1 MSLQFI
7 LGGSGCGKTY
17 YVQHFLSQEAAHFP
31 DRKYIFLVPEQFTM
45 QTQKELISI
54 SPSRGIMNID
64 VQSFVRLAFRVFG
77 ETGAGNLPVLDDMGK
92 TMVLKKVLTQ
102 MEGEL
107 EYFGRNIHKEGYVQ
121 EIKSFLSELYQYGVD
136 EDTLSD
142 MIESAKS
149 QPVLV
154 RKLQDMKKIYR
165 AFSAYLEEHFITS
178 EEVLT
183 VLAGVTEES
192 DILRDSVVCLDG
204 FTGFTPT
211 QYQFIERLLPVARK
225 VYVTVTMDKGVSILK
240 PGAKHAL
247 FYMSQQ
253 TIYRLRMI
261 AQARG
266 IEVCPEI
273 WTGEKIEETRFA
285 GAPGICAL
293 EQGLFR
299 YPIKQ
304 YLEEPEDISI
314 HIMRQPEQEV
324 EFVAEQIRDILQR
337 EDGRYQDIAVIT
349 GDLPVYGNLAGEV
362 FERAEIPYF
371 VDQKKSI
378 EEHPFVELIQ
388 QAIAIFLSNFQIEKV
403 MAFEKNIFS
412 DATLE
417 QTDLLDNFLR
427 ATGIRGFK
435 KWQEVWDSESVFYIS
450 DRNKKERQQELHVM
464 LDTVRQE
471 TLDQLGELYET
482 VGKGQHLVKEY
493 AAAFCEWM
501 EGERYF
507 EKIQAQAELFGSAG
521 ELALQWEYQQVYGIV
536 LGVFDRLVELLGE
549 EEMSLREFQEIL
561 TTGFSEARVG
571 LIPPG
576 VDQVVI
582 GDMNRTR
589 LAHVKY
595 LFFLGMND
603 GNIPASGGG
612 GGVISD
618 SERLF
623 LAEEE
628 YELAPTLR
636 EKIYTEQFYLYLNLT
651 KPSRHLYLT
660 YCETGNDGKGK
671 NPAYIIDR
679 VRHMYPALIPVV
691 EENRRDDSYLLGN
704 SYGVDFLIRGLR
716 DRNFQERKWQEV
728 YRYYREDDTRRAQ
741 VDKLVDAAFYREQK
755 TLLSREVTKKLYQEI
770 LTGSTSQFEQ
780 YAACAF
786 AYFMR
791 YGLKLKER
799 QEHQVAFFDI
809 GNIVHKALELYTRDM
824 IARGEN
830 WGDVGEET
838 QRERGKQCIN
848 RAVEE
853 YRNDL
858 LHHTERDTYL
868 ITRLERILQRTIWAI
883 TRQMERGQFTT
894 VESEI
899 SFEVLHRTSGKALLE
914 SELQMSGEGAGE
926 SDERV
931 PGSDGD
937 NGVAEGGLLRL
948 VGKIDR
954 TDKMEQG
961 DASYIKIVD
970 YKTGSKNL
978 SLSDLYY
985 GLQMQLLVYLKAG
998 VDQERQESGGKRIVI
1013 PAGVLYYHIDDPM
1026 VEAKGDGEEIEQLI
1040 LKELRMDGLLNEDDP
1055 VLPALDDCLGGEQ
1068 GLAANVSSSIVPIA
1082 TNKDGHLKKVSK
1094 AVTTKDFEALMEFTQ
1109 EKLKA
1114 MRDEI
1119 MAGHV
1124 EVNPYRKNDGAGEN
1138 ACTYCAYRGVCRFD
1152 TKLPGNAYRM
1162 IDKLSD
1168 DDVLRRIKEGE
1179 GNE

>member
-1 MSLQFI
+1 M
-7 LGGSGCGKTY
+7 
-17 YVQHFLSQEAAHFP
+17 
-31 DRKYIFLVPEQFTM
+31 
-45 QTQKELISI
+45 
-54 SPSRGIMNID
+54 
-64 VQSFVRLAFRVFG
+64 
-77 ETGAGNLPVLDDMGK
+77 
-92 TMVLKKVLTQ
+92 
-102 MEGEL
+102 
-107 EYFGRNIHKEGYVQ
+107 
-121 EIKSFLSELYQYGVD
+121 
-136 EDTLSD
+136 
-142 MIESAKS
+142 
-149 QPVLV
+149 
-154 RKLQDMKKIYR
+154 
-165 AFSAYLEEHFITS
+165 
-178 EEVLT
+178 
-183 VLAGVTEES
+183 
-192 DILRDSVVCLDG
+192 
-204 FTGFTPT
+204 
-211 QYQFIERLLPVARK
+211 
-225 VYVTVTMDKGVSILK
+225 
-240 PGAKHAL
+240 
-247 FYMSQQ
+247 
-253 TIYRLRMI
+253 
-261 AQARG
+261 
-266 IEVCPEI
+266 
-273 WTGEKIEETRFA
+273 
-285 GAPGICAL
+285 
-293 EQGLFR
+293 
-299 YPIKQ
+299 
-304 YLEEPEDISI
+304 
-314 HIMRQPEQEV
+314 
-324 EFVAEQIRDILQR
+324 
-337 EDGRYQDIAVIT
+337 
-349 GDLPVYGNLAGEV
+349 
-362 FERAEIPYF
+362 
-371 VDQKKSI
+371 
-378 EEHPFVELIQ
+378 
-388 QAIAIFLSNFQIEKV
+388 
-403 MAFEKNIFS
+403 
-412 DATLE
+412 
-417 QTDLLDNFLR
+417 
-427 ATGIRGFK
+427 
-435 KWQEVWDSESVFYIS
+435 
-450 DRNKKERQQELHVM
+450 
-464 LDTVRQE
+464 
-471 TLDQLGELYET
+471 
-482 VGKGQHLVKEY
+482 
-493 AAAFCEWM
+493 
-501 EGERYF
+501 
-507 EKIQAQAELFGSAG
+507 
-521 ELALQWEYQQVYGIV
+521 QWEYQQVYGIV

-549 EEMSLREFQEIL
+549 EEMNLREFQEIL

-651 KPSRHLYLT
+651 KPSRHLFLT

-679 VRHMYPALIPVV
+679 VRHMYPALVPVV
-691 EENRRDDSYLLGN
+691 EENRQDDSYLLGN

-716 DRNFQERKWQEV
+716 DRNFQGKKWQEI
-728 YRYYREDDTRRAQ
+728 YRYYREDDSRRAQ
-741 VDKLVDAAFYREQK
+741 VDKLVDAAFYREEK
-755 TLLSREVTKKLYQEI
+755 TLLSKEVTKKLYQEI

-809 GNIVHKALELYTRDM
+809 GNIVHKALELYTKDM

-830 WGDVGEET
+830 WSDITEEEQRTRGE
-838 QRERGKQCIN
+838 QCIK

-883 TRQMERGQFTT
+883 TRQMEQGQFAT

-899 SFEVLHRTSGKALLE
+899 SFEVMHHTTGKALAEREVLSMGDGVDAGGSE
-914 SELQMSGEGAGE
+914 S
-926 SDERV
+926 V
-931 PGSDGD
+931 PGSDRETREL
-937 NGVAEGGLLRL
+937 EGGLLRL

-961 DASYIKIVD
+961 DTSYIKIVD
-970 YKTGSKNL
+970 YKTGKQNI

-998 VDQERQESGGKRIVI
+998 VDQERQDGGGEKLVI

-1026 VEAKGDGEEIEQLI
+1026 VEGKGDGEEIEELI

-1055 VLPALDDCLGGEQ
+1055 VLPALDESLRGEQ

-1082 TNKDGHLKKVSK
+1082 TNKDGGLKKVSK
-1094 AVTTKDFEALMEFTQ
+1094 AVTTKDFEVLMEFTQ

-1119 MAGHV
+1119 MAGHA

-1138 ACTYCAYRGVCRFD
+1138 ACTYCAYRGICRFD

-1168 DDVLRRIKEGE
+1168 DDVLRRIREGQ

>member
-17 YVQHFLSQEAAHFP
+17 YAQHFISQEAAYFP
-31 DRKYIFLVPEQFTM
+31 QRQYIFLVPEQFTM

-54 SPSRGIMNID
+54 SESKGIMNID
-64 VQSFVRLAFRVFG
+64 VQSFVRLAFRVFE

-107 EYFGRNIHKEGYVQ
+107 DYFGRNIHKAGYVQ

-136 EDTLSD
+136 EETLSE
-142 MIESAKS
+142 MIASAKR
-149 QPVLV
+149 QPLLV
-154 RKLQDMKKIYR
+154 RKLQDMQKIYR
-165 AFSAYLEEHFITS
+165 GFSDYLEEHFITS

-192 DILRDSVVCLDG
+192 GILRDSVVCLDG

-211 QYQFIERLLPVARK
+211 QYQFIERLLPIARK
-225 VYVTVTMDKGVSILK
+225 VYVTVTIDKGVSIVK
-240 PGAKHAL
+240 PGAKHGL

-253 TIYRLRMI
+253 TIYQLRKM
-261 AQARG
+261 AQAHG
-266 IEVCPEI
+266 IEVCSEI
-273 WTGEKIEETRFA
+273 WTGETPQETRFFE
-285 GAPGICAL
+285 APGICQL
-293 EQGLFR
+293 ERGLFR
-299 YPIKQ
+299 YPMEE
-304 YLEEPEDISI
+304 YGEEPHDISL

-324 EFVAEQIRDILQR
+324 EFVAEQIRGLLL
-337 EDGRYQDIAVIT
+337 EGEARYRDIAVIT
-349 GDLPVYGNLAGEV
+349 GDLGVYGALAGEIL
-362 FERAEIPYF
+362 ERAQIPYF
-371 VDQKKSI
+371 VDQKKGI

-388 QAIAIFLSNFQIEKV
+388 QTIDIFLSNFQTEKV
-403 MAFEKNIFS
+403 MAFEKNVFS
-412 DATLE
+412 HVTLE
-417 QTDLLDNFLR
+417 QGDLLENFLR
-427 ATGIRGFK
+427 ATGIRGYK
-435 KWQEVWDSESVFYIS
+435 KWQEMWKTENVFYLGRNGGDSE
-450 DRNKKERQQELHVM
+450 KAGKERQQEIHLM
-464 LDTVRQE
+464 LDTARQE
-471 TLDQLGELYET
+471 TLDQLGELYEA
-482 VGKGQHLVKEY
+482 VGRGRHSVREY
-493 AAAFCEWM
+493 ATAFCEWM
-501 EGERYF
+501 EGEKYF
-507 EKIQAQAELFGSAG
+507 EKIMRLAEEFGAQG
-521 ELALQWEYQQVYGIV
+521 ERTLQWEYQQLYGIV

-549 EEMSLREFQEIL
+549 EEMDLREFQEIL

-660 YCETGNDGKGK
+660 YCETGNDGKGR

-679 VRHMYPALIPVV
+679 IRHMYPKLVPVV
-691 EENRRDDSYLLGN
+691 EENRQDDSFLLGN
-704 SYGVDFLIRGLR
+704 SQGADYLIRGLR
-716 DRNFQERKWQEV
+716 DRNFRGEKWREI
-728 YRYYREDDTRRAQ
+728 YRYYREDDSRRNK
-741 VDKLVDAAFYREQK
+741 VDRLVDAAFYREEK
-755 TLLSREVTKKLYQEI
+755 TMLSKEVARALYQEI

-791 YGLKLKER
+791 YGLKLRER

-809 GNIVHKALELYTRDM
+809 GNIVHRALELYTRDM
-824 IARGEN
+824 ISRGED
-830 WGDVGEET
+830 WGDISEEE
-838 QRERGKQCIN
+838 QKSRGDQCVL

-858 LHHTERDTYL
+858 LHHTERDAYL
-868 ITRLERILQRTIWAI
+868 ITRLQRILGRTIWAI
-883 TRQMERGQFTT
+883 TKQMERGQFAT

-899 SFEVLHRTSGKALLE
+899 SFEAMHRTK
-914 SELQMSGEGAGE
+914 GEGE
-926 SDERV
+926 
-931 PGSDGD
+931 
-937 NGVAEGGLLRL
+937 EGGLLRL

-954 TDKMEQG
+954 TDQMEEG
-961 DASYIKIVD
+961 DRSYIKIVD
-970 YKTGSKNL
+970 YKTGKKNL

-998 VDQERQESGGKRIVI
+998 VDQERRDGRGKKLVI

-1026 VEAKGDGEEIEQLI
+1026 VEGKGEKEDIERQI
-1040 LKELRMDGLLNEDDP
+1040 LRELRMDGLLNEDDP
-1055 VLPALDDCLGGEQ
+1055 ILPSMDDALAGEQ
-1068 GLAANVSSSIVPIA
+1068 GLAANASSVIMPIA
-1082 TNKDGHLKKVSK
+1082 TNKDGSLKKASK
-1094 AVTTKDFEALMEFTQ
+1094 AVTTADFEDLMTFTE
-1109 EKLKA
+1109 EKLRTI
-1114 MRDEI
+1114 RDEI
-1119 MAGHV
+1119 MAGHA
-1124 EVNPYRKNDGAGEN
+1124 EVNPYRKMDSSGEN
-1138 ACTYCAYRGVCRFD
+1138 ACAYCAFRGICRFD
-1152 TKLPGNAYRM
+1152 GKLPGNEYRM
-1162 IDKLSD
+1162 IEKLSD
-1168 DDVLRRIKEGE
+1168 DDAMRKIRDEIKREE
-1179 GNE
+1179 TQ

>member
-17 YVQHFLSQEAAHFP
+17 YAQHFISQEAAYFP
-31 DRKYIFLVPEQFTM
+31 QRQYIFLVPEQFTM

-54 SPSRGIMNID
+54 SEAGGIMNID
-64 VQSFVRLAFRVFG
+64 VQSFVRLAFRVFE

-107 EYFGRNIHKEGYVQ
+107 DYFGRNIHKEGYVQ
-121 EIKSFLSELYQYGVD
+121 EIKSFLSELYQYGID
-136 EDTLSD
+136 EETLSE
-142 MIESAKS
+142 MIASARK
-149 QPVLV
+149 QPLLV
-154 RKLQDMKKIYR
+154 RKLQDMQKIYQG
-165 AFSAYLEEHFITS
+165 FSDYLREHFITS

-192 DILRDSVVCLDG
+192 EILRDSVICLDG

-211 QYQFIERLLPVARK
+211 QYQFIERLLPIARK
-225 VYVTVTMDKGVSILK
+225 VYVTVTIDKGVSIVR
-240 PGAKHAL
+240 PGAKHGL

-253 TIYRLRMI
+253 TIFRLRKM
-261 AQARG
+261 AQAHG
-266 IEVCPEI
+266 VEVCPEI
-273 WTGEKIEETRFA
+273 WTGEVPEETRFSE
-285 GAPGICAL
+285 APGICGL
-293 EQGLFR
+293 ERRLFR
-299 YPIKQ
+299 YPMEE
-304 YLEEPEDISI
+304 YGEEPGDISI

-324 EFVAEQIRDILQR
+324 EFVAEQIRGLLLR
-337 EDGRYQDIAVIT
+337 GEARYRDIAVIT
-349 GDLPVYGNLAGEV
+349 GDLGVYGTLAGEIL
-362 FERAEIPYF
+362 ERAQIPYF
-371 VDQKKSI
+371 VDQKKGI

-388 QAIAIFLSNFQIEKV
+388 QTIDIFLSNFQSEKV
-403 MAFEKNIFS
+403 MAFEKNVFS
-412 DATLE
+412 HVTLE
-417 QTDLLDNFLR
+417 QGDLLENFLR
-427 ATGIRGFK
+427 ATGIRGYK
-435 KWQEVWDSESVFYIS
+435 KWQEVWKTEDVFYLGRNQGDS
-450 DRNKKERQQELHVM
+450 DRARKERQQEIHLM
-464 LDTVRQE
+464 IDTARQE
-471 TLDQLGELYET
+471 TIDQLGELYEA
-482 VGKGQHLVKEY
+482 VGKGKHSVREY
-493 AAAFCEWM
+493 ATAFCEWM
-501 EGERYF
+501 ERERYF
-507 EKIQAQAELFGSAG
+507 EKIKRQAEEFGERG
-521 ELALQWEYQQVYGIV
+521 ERTLQWEYQQIYGIV

-549 EEMSLREFQEIL
+549 EEMDLREFQEIL

-660 YCETGNDGKGK
+660 YCETGNDGKGR

-679 VRHMYPALIPVV
+679 MKHMYPKLVPVV
-691 EENRRDDSYLLGN
+691 EENRQDDSYLLGN
-704 SYGVDFLIRGLR
+704 STGVDYLIRGLR
-716 DRNFQERKWQEV
+716 DRNFQGEKWREI
-728 YRYYREDDTRRAQ
+728 YRYYREDALRSEK
-741 VDKLVDAAFYREQK
+741 VDKLVDAAFYREEK
-755 TLLSREVTKKLYQEI
+755 TMLSKEVARELYREI

-809 GNIVHKALELYTRDM
+809 GNIVHRALELYTRDM
-824 IARGEN
+824 ISQGEN
-830 WGDVGEET
+830 WGDIDEAEQKSRGE
-838 QRERGKQCIN
+838 RCVL

-868 ITRLERILQRTIWAI
+868 ITRLQRILQRTIWAI
-883 TRQMERGQFTT
+883 TKQMERGQFAT

-899 SFEVLHRTSGKALLE
+899 SFEVMHRTR
-914 SELQMSGEGAGE
+914 GEGISGDWENAMGE
-926 SDERV
+926 E
-931 PGSDGD
+931 GEM
-937 NGVAEGGLLRL
+937 AEQLEEGEKGGLLRL

-961 DASYIKIVD
+961 DISYIKIVD
-970 YKTGSKNL
+970 YKTGKKNI

-998 VDQERQESGGKRIVI
+998 VDQEKQNGSGKKLVI

-1026 VEAKGDGEEIEQLI
+1026 VEGKGEKGDVEQQI
-1040 LKELRMDGLLNEDDP
+1040 LRELRMDGLLNEDDP
-1055 VLPALDDCLGGEQ
+1055 ILPAMDETLAGEQ
-1068 GLAANVSSSIVPIA
+1068 GLAANVSSSIMPIA
-1082 TNKDGHLKKVSK
+1082 TNKDGSLKKISK
-1094 AVTTKDFEALMEFTQ
+1094 AVTTGDFEDLMAFTE
-1109 EKLKA
+1109 EKLKTI
-1114 MRDEI
+1114 RDEI
-1119 MAGHV
+1119 MAGHA
-1124 EVNPYRKNDGAGEN
+1124 EVNPYRKMDSSGEN
-1138 ACTYCAYRGVCRFD
+1138 ACTYCAYQGICRFD
-1152 TKLPGNAYRM
+1152 TKLPGNEYRM
-1162 IDKLSD
+1162 IEKLSD
-1168 DDVLRRIKEGE
+1168 DDVIHKIKDESK
-1179 GNE
+1179 GN